1 MLRRHLLFLPAV
13 LLAQPAVA
21 WRLVWSD
28 EFDGPAGSP
37 PDPAR
42 WNYDLGHGGNGWGNG
57 ELQAYTDS
65 PENVFQDGRGNLVV
79 RAIRDAAGN
88 YTSAR
93 LQTGSPG
100 ASTHTT
106 DLSWRFGRIAARM
119 KLPYGQGV
127 WPAFWMLG
135 ENFGTAGWPTCGEI
149 DIMEAFG
156 TFHTSGN
163 STGGTAHGPGYSGGS
178 GIGKIYTFP
187 AGQTIYDDFHVYSIE
202 WRPDA
207 VEWFVDGVS
216 YHKITPASL
225 PAGKQWVFNAPF
237 FILLNL
243 AIGGP
248 TTFLGTPDKNAPFP
262 AQDMLVDYVRVYEA
276 PPLRRRPAG
285 R

>member
-1 MLRRHLLFLPAV
+1 MLRAFLLLLFAAALPAQT
-13 LLAQPAVA
+13 LAG

-28 EFDGPAGSP
+28 EFNGPAGTP
-37 PDPAR
+37 PNPSN
-42 WNYDLGHGGNGWGNG
+42 WNYDLGNGSNGWGNG
-57 ELQAYTDS
+57 EVERYTNS
-65 PENVFQDGRGNLVV
+65 PQNVFHDGQGNLVI

-100 ASTHTT
+100 AGTHTA
-106 DLSWRFGRIAARM
+106 DLSWKLGRIEARM

-135 ENFGTAGWPTCGEI
+135 ENFATAGWPACGEL

-156 TFHTSGN
+156 AFQTSGN
-163 STGGTAHGPGYSGGS
+163 KISGAAHGPGYSGGN
-178 GIGKIYTFP
+178 GIGKAVTFP
-187 AGQTIYDDFHVYSIE
+187 AGETISSDYHVYAIE
-202 WRPDA
+202 WAPDS
-207 VEWFVDGVS
+207 VEWRLDGVP
-216 YHKITPASL
+216 YFKLTPASL

-248 TTFLGTPDKNAPFP
+248 TTFLGTPDRNAPFP
-262 AQDMLVDYVRVYEA
+262 PQDMLVDYVRVYQPA
-276 PPLRRRPAG
+276 PMHRRR
-285 R
+285 